1 VRSRSL
7 ILVNYRSAQLTRRAI
22 ESARA
27 ASSAPL
33 QVVVVDNSCDSTETA
48 ALAEC
53 GADHVILSERNLGY
67 GAAINR
73 GRRASYGEVL
83 IVSNPDVEFGPGSI
97 DRLAEAVNGRV
108 VITGPRLTWDAAGEW
123 LLPPADELTPG
134 GIAGAAL
141 AGRADAWRR
150 RHDAAGVRARIA
162 FWTAQ
167 EPITVRALS
176 GAVLAID
183 AQAFDHLGG
192 FDERYFLYFEEH
204 DFTRRARNAGGIIR
218 HIPAAICRHL
228 YNQSAASSDTAAAHY
243 AESEARYIRQWFG
256 ERFASLMRRIA
267 RPLPPLGP
275 DAPPTGAVIGFD
287 EDPAHVVIEASPL
300 ASFATAAGHFPRSR
314 TVHFPKEVWAAYRD
328 AVLYLRAVRR
338 SDGRTLRVWRRE
350 KG

>member
-7 ILVNYRSAQLTRRAI
+7 IIVNYRSARLTRCAI

-33 QVVVVDNSCDSTETA
+33 QVVVVDNSCDSAEAA
-48 ALAEC
+48 ALAES
-53 GADHVILSERNLGY
+53 GADDVILSERNLGY

-73 GRRASYGEVL
+73 GRSASYGEVL

-134 GIAGAAL
+134 AIARAAL
-141 AGRADAWRR
+141 AGRVAAWRR
-150 RHDAAGVRARIA
+150 RRDAASVRARIA
-162 FWTAQ
+162 FWTAR
-167 EPITVRALS
+167 EPLTVRALS

-183 AQAFDHLGG
+183 AQAFDRLGG

-204 DFTRRARNAGGIIR
+204 DFARRARNAGGIVR
-218 HIPAAICRHL
+218 YIPAAVCRHL
-228 YNQSAASSDTAAAHY
+228 YNQSAASSESAATHY
-243 AESEARYIRQWFG
+243 AESEAYFMREWFG
-256 ERFASLMRRIA
+256 ERFAALTRWMA
-267 RPLPPLGP
+267 RPLPALDPN
-275 DAPPTGAVIGFD
+275 APPAGAIIVFD
-287 EDPAHVVIEASPL
+287 EDPARVVIEASPL

-314 TVHFPKEVWAAYRD
+314 TVRFPDEVWASYRD
-328 AVLYLRAVRR
+328 ATLYLRVVRKG
-338 SDGRTLRVWRRE
+338 DGRTLKVWRRE
-350 KG
+350 A